1 MFRKPG
7 GIGTCPRNTAAM
19 TRDEAQRSI
28 RTFYE
33 AVKFEMIDGGS
44 GSDAG
49 PKPIAPIFN
58 FTGRGGIG
66 GRKREGSML
75 RRGLLRYFFK
85 AQDHG
90 LDMVE
95 DVVPHRTHVQM
106 DDQI

>member
-58 FTGRGGIG
+58 FAGRGGIG
-66 GRKREGSML
+66 
-75 RRGLLRYFFK
+75 K
-85 AQDHG
+85 A
-90 LDMVE
+90 
-95 DVVPHRTHVQM
+95 
-106 DDQI
+106 